1 MTDRRKARTWAEI
14 DLGAMAHNYRALKAL
29 TPAGCGFLGLVKA
42 DAYGHGAVP
51 VAQKLQELGADML
64 AVACAA
70 EGEELRR
77 GGIVL
82 PILCLGQ
89 TDPALAQDLLDWNI
103 TKTVEDLESAQAL
116 SRVAL
121 AAGKRLRVHLKVDTG
136 MGRLGFLW
144 GDGEN
149 GSALEKM
156 TALCAL
162 PGLEVEGMFT
172 HFAAADEDETYTAA
186 QLRRFL
192 EAKKAL

>member
-1 MTDRRKARTWAEI
+1 
-14 DLGAMAHNYRALKAL
+14 
-29 TPAGCGFLGLVKA
+29 
-42 DAYGHGAVP
+42 
-51 VAQKLQELGADML
+51 
-64 AVACAA
+64 
-70 EGEELRR
+70 
-77 GGIVL
+77 
-82 PILCLGQ
+82 
-89 TDPALAQDLLDWNI
+89 
-103 TKTVEDLESAQAL
+103 
-116 SRVAL
+116 
-121 AAGKRLRVHLKVDTG
+121 

-192 EAKKAL
+192 EAKKALEDRGLHFAIYHCGASAAVLHYGQSHMDMIRPGHRPIRLPACAGDRGPRPDPGHDSEKPVAAVRANACREAPSAMAVPPCWSGIPG

>member
-51 VAQKLQELGADML
+51 VAKKLQELGADML

-89 TDPALAQDLLDWNI
+89 TDLHWPRTCW
-103 TKTVEDLESAQAL
+103 TGTSP
-116 SRVAL
+116 
-121 AAGKRLRVHLKVDTG
+121 RLWRIWSPPRPCPEWRWPPERG
-136 MGRLGFLW
+136 
-144 GDGEN
+144 
-149 GSALEKM
+149 
-156 TALCAL
+156 CAS
-162 PGLEVEGMFT
+162 T
-172 HFAAADEDETYTAA
+172 
-186 QLRRFL
+186 
-192 EAKKAL
+192 

>member
-103 TKTVEDLESAQAL
+103 TQTVEDLEL
-116 SRVAL
+116 SL
-121 AAGKRLRVHLKVDTG
+121 IHI
-136 MGRLGFLW
+136 
-144 GDGEN
+144 
-149 GSALEKM
+149 
-156 TALCAL
+156 
-162 PGLEVEGMFT
+162 
-172 HFAAADEDETYTAA
+172 
-186 QLRRFL
+186 
-192 EAKKAL
+192 

>member
-103 TKTVEDLESAQAL
+103 TQTVEDLESAQAL

-121 AAGKRLRVHLKVDTG
+121 AAGKILWPALLQPFQVQHIQNLRK
-136 MGRLGFLW
+136 
-144 GDGEN
+144 
-149 GSALEKM
+149 
-156 TALCAL
+156 
-162 PGLEVEGMFT
+162 PGLYLRGI
-172 HFAAADEDETYTAA
+172 HFVG
-186 QLRRFL
+186 F
-192 EAKKAL
+192 

>member
-51 VAQKLQELGADML
+51 VAEKLQELGADML

-89 TDPALAQDLLDWNI
+89 TDPALAQDP
-103 TKTVEDLESAQAL
+103 A
-116 SRVAL
+116 
-121 AAGKRLRVHLKVDTG
+121 
-136 MGRLGFLW
+136 
-144 GDGEN
+144 
-149 GSALEKM
+149 
-156 TALCAL
+156 
-162 PGLEVEGMFT
+162 GLEHHPDCGGSGVRPGPVPSGAGRRKEAARPPEGGHWYGTGWGFSGGMERT
-172 HFAAADEDETYTAA
+172 VPPW
-186 QLRRFL
+186 RR
-192 EAKKAL
+192 

>member
-14 DLGAMAHNYRALKAL
+14 DLG
-29 TPAGCGFLGLVKA
+29 
-42 DAYGHGAVP
+42 GHGTQLPGPKGLEPRRAAGFWGWSRRMP
-51 VAQKLQELGADML
+51 MAMGRFQWPKSSRSWERICWRWPG
-64 AVACAA
+64 AA

-103 TKTVEDLESAQAL
+103 TQTVEDLESAQAL

-162 PGLEVEGMFT
+162 PGAGGGGDV
-172 HFAAADEDETYTAA
+172 HP
-186 QLRRFL
+186 LRRCG
-192 EAKKAL
+192 